1 MPQEK
6 IDLLKRTVAK
16 GTDNDQ
22 FELFL
27 SVCQR
32 HGLDPFVK
40 QVYCVLWPISKHH
53 QDEKGIWLPGHDMVI
68 ITGIGGYRKMA
79 ARDHRDYAG
88 SSDAEYTWFDPPRKT
103 PAGREIPRSATV
115 RVHRRGAED
124 TIATVYW
131 EEFAPGDLT
140 DKRADFWNRTPK
152 NQLEKC
158 AEAKGLRKAFPGLGD
173 VFTEEEMSQR
183 LQDITAG
190 GREIVQS
197 DGMSP
202 SGRPL
207 TYEARMAAN
216 LPEVTEGVPRGGS
229 REAAQE
235 VLKSK
240 LGAAKSNNGE
250 KTVAGEGV
258 SKPTAPSVPPSAKP
272 PDWKFA
278 GSITLDYTKSDIL
291 VTGDVQELFAAAP
304 QCMRLF
310 KWGADGFWYVKLADT
325 TFIRQRCVEINFEI
339 REIRPAKSSAP
350 QRHEQ
355 GGKTTA
361 EGGSSGKPKS
371 GTAAPAVVMAGTIER
386 TNMGMAG
393 KAPVKYVTLLMAG
406 KKKAFLG
413 CFHKSLWDDIEA
425 GLGKLAAFVVVTKG
439 EYHNIEKIRQIG
451 SKEWDEDGTPVV
463 QRKDQEAGQKTLY

>member
-40 QVYCVLWPISKHH
+40 QVYCVLWPVSKHH

-88 SSDAEYTWFDPPRKT
+88 SSDASFTWFDPPRKT
-103 PAGREIPRSATV
+103 PAGRTIPESATV
-115 RVHRRGAED
+115 RIHRRGAED

-140 DKRADFWNRTPK
+140 DRRADFWNRTPK

-173 VFTEEEMSQR
+173 VFTEEELSQR
-183 LQDITAG
+183 LQDITPG
-190 GREIVQS
+190 GREIVQG

-229 REAAQE
+229 REAAQA
-235 VLKSK
+235 VLKQK
-240 LGAAKSNNGE
+240 LGAAKTSEGERNSN
-250 KTVAGEGV
+250 AGDGV
-258 SKPTAPSVPPSAKP
+258 SPSTAPSP
-272 PDWKFA
+272 FL
-278 GSITLDYTKSDIL
+278 GSIEVDWTNEKEPIVRGDLSDLLPTMQKHFGMAHYDDWWHIVPKDVIRLKELCKVSNYEFREIVPTKSSPNPQRQAGAKA
-291 VTGDVQELFAAAP
+291 TARGAAP
-304 QCMRLF
+304 
-310 KWGADGFWYVKLADT
+310 KDASV
-325 TFIRQRCVEINFEI
+325 
-339 REIRPAKSSAP
+339 S
-350 QRHEQ
+350 
-355 GGKTTA
+355 
-361 EGGSSGKPKS
+361 
-371 GTAAPAVVMAGTIER
+371 AAPAVVKGVIQKVNAAMTQNNVPTRQVQIDKTWHTCFSQTLHEFLDGKHGKVIGVEGEFYISGPYKNLVGFKRIGKR
-386 TNMGMAG
+386 TFA
-393 KAPVKYVTLLMAG
+393 
-406 KKKAFLG
+406 
-413 CFHKSLWDDIEA
+413 
-425 GLGKLAAFVVVTKG
+425 
-439 EYHNIEKIRQIG
+439 
-451 SKEWDEDGTPVV
+451 EDGKTPEV
-463 QRKDQEAGQKTLY
+463 QRSEERGGSLFG